1 MPPKI
6 PFFTGKKSKSTLR
19 ETGATATCSGSVEAV
34 PQTVEHVEYDM
45 EKKVR
50 VYANMSN
57 SASVM
62 IVNGDKGVNF
72 KAIRIC
78 ILLERYANY

>member
-1 MPPKI
+1 MLPKI
-6 PFFTGKKSKSTLR
+6 PFFTGKKSKSALR
-19 ETGATATCSGSVEAV
+19 ETGNATCSGSVEGV

-50 VYANMSN
+50 GYANMSN
-57 SASVM
+57 SARVM

-72 KAIRIC
+72 KAIHIC